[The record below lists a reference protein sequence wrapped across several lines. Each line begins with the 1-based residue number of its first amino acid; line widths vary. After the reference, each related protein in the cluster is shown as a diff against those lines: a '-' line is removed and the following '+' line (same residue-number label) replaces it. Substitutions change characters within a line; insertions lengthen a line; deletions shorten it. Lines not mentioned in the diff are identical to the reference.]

1 MKSVKVLLV
10 SGAMAWAT
18 VAGAA
23 TTGSAGQS
31 APFSTY
37 QAGLV
42 VNQVLTVQ
50 GNYPQRYL
58 TAPGQNAIAYDDTL
72 ASITMFAGSFAPR
85 GSYAAQ
91 GQVMPIAQNTA
102 LFSLLGAN
110 YGGDGRSTFALP
122 NAQGRVLTG
131 AGYTSA
137 LTGHGVG
144 DQYGTATTQL
154 STANLPAHSHA
165 VVGGE
170 PTAPAG
176 GGQPFATVSPSLAIT
191 YLINTEGTYPLPD
204 SRSSGDGFLGQ
215 VTAFAGNFE
224 PVGALKADGRLLNI
238 SDYSALY
245 QVIGTTYGGDGNTN
259 FALPDL
265 TGRAAVGVDR
275 TGLNGTVV
283 SLGQAFGGESTTLTE
298 AQMPLHVHSLPDG
311 TFTAP
316 DGGGQP
322 VGIDGPSLGLNY
334 IINVAGG
341 IYPSRNLVSGIGA
354 NLTFDSSATLGEI
367 SLFAGDY
374 APGGWAIAN
383 GQLLPIAQNQ
393 ALFSLLGTTYGGDG
407 QVTFAL
413 PDFRGRTAYGVSTSD
428 PQFQLGRT
436 VGANSLALSV
446 NNLPGHVHVV
456 ADPVV
461 IEPAAAVPEPAS
473 WAMMLGG
480 FGLLGCAMRR
490 RRTSITFG

>member
-1 MKSVKVLLV
+1 
-10 SGAMAWAT
+10 MASAT
-18 VAGAA
+18 VAAAA
-23 TTGSAGQS
+23 TTGSAGQGS
-31 APFSTY
+31 PFSTY

-58 TAPGQNAIAYDDTL
+58 TGPGLNAIANDDTL

-91 GQVMPIAQNTA
+91 GQTLPIAQNAA

-110 YGGDGRSTFALP
+110 YGGDGLRTFALP
-122 NAQGRVLTG
+122 NTQGRTLTG
-131 AGYTSA
+131 AGSTPG
-137 LTGHGVG
+137 LTEHYVG
-144 DQYGTATTQL
+144 DRYGTDTTQL
-154 STANLPAHSHA
+154 TTANLPAHSHA

-170 PTAPAG
+170 PTSPTG

-191 YLINTEGTYPLPD
+191 YVINTEGSFPD
-204 SRSSGDGFLGQ
+204 RDGRGGDGFLGQ
-215 VTAFAGNFE
+215 VTAFAGIFA
-224 PVGALKADGRLLNI
+224 PVGSLQADGRLLNI
-238 SDYSALY
+238 SDNTALF
-245 QVIGTTYGGDGNTN
+245 QVIGTTYGGDGSTT
-259 FALPDL
+259 FALPNL
-265 TGRAAVGVDR
+265 TGRAAVGVGQRDG
-275 TGLNGTVV
+275 TGTFV
-283 SLGQAFGGESTTLTE
+283 SLGKAFGGESATLTE
-298 AQMPLHVHSLPDG
+298 GQMPMHVHSLPDG

-322 VGIDGPSLGLNY
+322 IGIAGPSLGLNY
-334 IINVAGG
+334 IININGG
-341 IYPSRNLVSGIGA
+341 IYPSRNLVSAGGA
-354 NLTFDSSATLGEI
+354 NLTFGSFATLGEI

-383 GQLLPIAQNQ
+383 GQLLPIMQYQ
-393 ALFSLLGTTYGGDG
+393 ELFSLLGTTYGGDG

-413 PDFRGRTAYGVSTSD
+413 PDFRGRTAYGVSTTD
-428 PQFQLGRT
+428 AQFQLGKA

-446 NNLPGHVHVV
+446 NNLPAHDHLV

-461 IEPAAAVPEPAS
+461 VVEPTAAVPEPAT

-490 RRTSITFG
+490 RSTRVTFG